1 MENGGSERDCVF
13 IQISESQIGRAVRTK
28 DWKYS
33 ARADGDGETEHS
45 AIDYYDDYLYDLKN
59 DPCEKNNLV
68 NNEEYAE
75 IIGQM
80 RALLSREMVNAGEEK
95 PTFHKPITVKK
106 Y

>member
-1 MENGGSERDCVF
+1 MHPLGKTFS
-13 IQISESQIGRAVRTK
+13 
-28 DWKYS
+28 Y
-33 ARADGDGETEHS
+33 H
-45 AIDYYDDYLYDLKN
+45 YLYDLKN

-95 PTFHKPITVKK
+95 PAFHKPITVKQ